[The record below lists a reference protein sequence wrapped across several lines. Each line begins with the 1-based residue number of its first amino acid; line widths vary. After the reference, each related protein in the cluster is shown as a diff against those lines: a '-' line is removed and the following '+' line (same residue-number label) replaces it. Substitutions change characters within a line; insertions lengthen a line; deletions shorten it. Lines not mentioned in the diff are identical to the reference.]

1 MQDTLTK
8 PAGAA
13 DAVEG
18 EVAAALD
25 GASHGQAMAVAE
37 HTLDAWRPGALATSY
52 ACKLFV
58 DPARGEAAVLE
69 DGARLEVRFELAEV
83 PTVGL
88 WLNHAGW
95 TPFAGGVPYRNLGL
109 EPCIGAPDTL
119 DEALGAW
126 SSAHWLAPGRT
137 RTWSLEWTAT

>member
-37 HTLDAWRPGALATSY
+37 HTLDAWRPDDSPDVLLAAFVALFNTDTRYDAATITVPLGGADA
-52 ACKLFV
+52 
-58 DPARGEAAVLE
+58 AAVAAYAARAVRE
-69 DGARLEVRFELAEV
+69 GVIDGAQVAGDALRF
-83 PTVGL
+83 TVSRATF
-88 WLNHAGW
+88 WQN
-95 TPFAGGVPYRNLGL
+95 PR
-109 EPCIGAPDTL
+109 PDRK
-119 DEALGAW
+119 
-126 SSAHWLAPGRT
+126 SVV
-137 RTWSLEWTAT
+137 